1 MKRCTQITRFLAP
14 LCFAFATQAQAQG
27 VPVAGPAA
35 VYEIQAQVKAIADC
49 VESDRGSLSLC
60 LCLVGIDDSQ
70 SGTQRLSEIMRC
82 LDEQEAVQ

>member
-1 MKRCTQITRFLAP
+1 MHAHQKYGNCRWTGQKT
-14 LCFAFATQAQAQG
+14 TGQAEQYG
-27 VPVAGPAA
+27 LPVAGPAA
-35 VYEIQAQVKAIADC
+35 VYELQAQVKAIADC

-82 LDEQEAVQ
+82 LDEQEATQ